1 MNIKFTP
8 EAVTQLELV
17 IGTLSNETGFL
28 VGQNMGK
35 IRVIESLFPIN
46 FDKRS
51 VDVLYAKMYSKM
63 GERLM
68 GVFFNNSEPFDSD
81 WFIEDIIIR
90 IKYPHPEFYF
100 YDIENKYNLLNDVEI

>member
-8 EAVTQLELV
+8 EALTQLELV

-35 IRVIESLFPIN
+35 IRVVESLFPIN
-46 FDKRS
+46 FDRGNLNM
-51 VDVLYAKMYSKM
+51 LYAKMYSKL
-63 GERLM
+63 GDRLM
-68 GVFFNNSEPFDSD
+68 GVFFNNSEPFESD

-90 IKYPHPEFYF
+90 IKYPQPEFYF
-100 YDIENKYNLLNDVEI
+100 YDIDNRYMLLTDVEI